1 MSKANR
7 KKNNQLEIEEVKM
20 LLQKRR
26 KFYLVGITGRTS
38 FILEN
43 IHGTKF
49 KITIGNELKCSC
61 EKTNN
66 HQCSHTLYVLTDIF
80 YIPEDNPLLFRHSYD
95 DKELRY
101 IIASRRIHDN
111 KVEDFLKYTK
121 IKIPRR
127 NVILE
132 EEDED

>member
-1 MSKANR
+1 MEQIKATLGR
-7 KKNNQLEIEEVKM
+7 MQ
-20 LLQKRR
+20 

-43 IHGTKF
+43 IYGTKF

-61 EKTNN
+61 PTASSL
-66 HQCSHTLYVLTDIF
+66 QCVHTLYVLTEIF
-80 YIPEDNPLLFRHSYD
+80 YLPLDHPLLFKHLYS

-101 IIASRRIHDN
+101 IIANRRIHDN
-111 KVEDFLKYTK
+111 KLSDFLKYTK

-127 NVILE
+127 NVII
-132 EEDED
+132 